1 MPLSQAEIIQLCRE
15 GNLSRIQA
23 LNKSISS
30 SASKDDT
37 LERIIV
43 AAAEKNRPE
52 IVRFCL
58 DQGVE
63 VPDDVIS
70 EAYDFPE
77 IAKLLITSGNMDVNH
92 DFEMA
97 GDLLIN
103 AVYSSE
109 VSLL

>member
-1 MPLSQAEIIQLCRE
+1 MSLSQAESIRLCRE
-15 GNLSRIQA
+15 GDLSRIQA
-23 LNKSISS
+23 LYKSISS
-30 SASKDDT
+30 SAFKDDT
-37 LERIIV
+37 LERIIL
-43 AAAEKNRPE
+43 AAAENNRPE

-58 DQGVE
+58 DQGAE

-77 IAKLLITSGNMDVNH
+77 IAKLLITSGHMDVNH
-92 DFEMA
+92 NFEMA